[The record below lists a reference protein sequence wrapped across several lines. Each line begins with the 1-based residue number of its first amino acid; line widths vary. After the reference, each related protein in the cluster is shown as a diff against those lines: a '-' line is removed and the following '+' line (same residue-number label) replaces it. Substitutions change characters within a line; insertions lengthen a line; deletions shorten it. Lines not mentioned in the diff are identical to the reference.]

1 MSEKHKCIWY
11 YSNDD
16 SLLLKIVVFIRT
28 IDSLVFYLSWCCDEL
43 DIGGAPFRELVITM
57 VNVQIVI
64 HLFICKTLFEERLLM
79 LYLHQGYWNLVSLHV
94 SHSLMS
100 LKLNCVS
107 METYLSFF
115 SSLDIRSHLEVY
127 MCQGLVSEKLG
138 LSMFFVKFRNALP
151 LQYGNWRQSKNRCA
165 DRDPLAHCMHLGQDI
180 PQASWIWNAESDW
193 S

>member
-1 MSEKHKCIWY
+1 VKNIIWY

-28 IDSLVFYLSWCCDEL
+28 IDSLVIYLSWCCDEL
-43 DIGGAPFRELVITM
+43 DIGGAPPFCELVITM

-79 LYLHQGYWNLVSLHV
+79 LYLHQGYLNLVSLHV

-115 SSLDIRSHLEVY
+115 SGLDIRNHLEVY
-127 MCQGLVSEKLG
+127 MCQGLVSEKLR

-151 LQYGNWRQSKNRCA
+151 LQYGNLRQSKNRCA
-165 DRDPLAHCMHLGQDI
+165 DRAPLAHCTHLGQDI
-180 PQASWIWNAESDW
+180 PQVS
-193 S
+193 